1 LNSSPQPGAGSAAV
15 AEKPAH
21 GMLDELKHLFK
32 HTSTYGFG
40 NILGKAVGFFMIPF
54 YTHYLSPADYGTL
67 ELLDLSLA
75 LMALVLTMWMN
86 ASIIRHY
93 YDYDNPKDRNQAV
106 STILILAFVIGVV
119 VSFGGI
125 HFSRPLSRLI
135 LKSPDLHLYVSL
147 IALSFLMT
155 CLTVV
160 STSYL
165 RAGQRS
171 VFVVSIDLVNLVLTL
186 SLNIYFIAIRH
197 VGVVGVLY
205 SSLIANTL
213 IAVVL
218 TANTIREVSLSFS
231 YSKLRQIVVFGAP
244 LVMTS
249 IAAFTVNFSDRFF
262 LRHFSTIATV
272 GVYALG
278 YKFAFML
285 SFLVV
290 QPFDMIWQARMY
302 EIAKRGDSGRM
313 FSKFF
318 EYYSVV
324 LVAVAFALSV
334 VIRDVINVI
343 SPADFHAAYK
353 VVPVVALAYIFQGM
367 NRYFLTGSYIAKKTL
382 HLGGI
387 GVASAGANIGLNF
400 LLIPRYGIMGAA
412 WATAASFFLMAA
424 LAYMVSR
431 KAYAI
436 PYTFSRVTMLI
447 ALAAV
452 LYLGS
457 NLITISSL
465 VLETMFKLLFVA
477 AFPVL
482 LYKAGFF
489 QRREVEMAREAAHA
503 LAARYRLRA
512 AAASGR

>member
-1 LNSSPQPGAGSAAV
+1 MNSSPQQVGAD
-15 AEKPAH
+15 KPAH
-21 GMLDELKHLFK
+21 GMLAELKQLLK
-32 HTSTYGFG
+32 HTSTYSFG
-40 NILGKAVGFFMIPF
+40 NILGKMVGFFMIPF

-75 LMALVLTMWMN
+75 LMGLVLTMWMN

-106 STILILAFVIGVV
+106 STILILALAIGVV
-119 VSFGGI
+119 AAFCGV
-125 HFSRPLSRLI
+125 HFSRPLSSLI
-135 LKSPDLHLYVSL
+135 LKTPDLHFYVSL

-155 CLTVV
+155 CVRVV

-171 VFVVSIDLVNLVLTL
+171 VFIVGYEMALLVLTL

-197 VGVVGVLY
+197 IGVLGVLY

-213 IAVVL
+213 VAIVL
-218 TANTIREVSLSFS
+218 TANTIREIGLSFS
-231 YSKLRQIVVFGAP
+231 YQKLKQVVVFGTP

-262 LRHFSTIATV
+262 LRHFSTIDNV
-272 GVYALG
+272 GIYALG

-290 QPFDMIWQARMY
+290 QPFDMIWSARMY
-302 EIAKRGDSGRM
+302 EIAKRDDSGRM

-318 EYYSVV
+318 EYYCLA
-324 LVAVAFALSV
+324 LVAVAFGLSL
-334 VIRDVINVI
+334 VIREVINVI
-343 SPADFHAAYK
+343 SPDSFHTAYK

-382 HLGGI
+382 HLGAI
-387 GVASAGANIGLNF
+387 GAASAAGNIGLNF
-400 LLIPRYGIMGAA
+400 LLIPRYGMMGAA
-412 WATAASFFLMAA
+412 WSTAASFLLMAA
-424 LAYMVSR
+424 LAYMVSQ

-436 PYTFSRVTMLI
+436 PYTFSRVILLI
-447 ALAAV
+447 VLAAA

-457 NLITISSL
+457 ILIPVSSL
-465 VLETMFKLLFVA
+465 ALAILVKLLFLA
-477 AFPVL
+477 AFPVV

-489 QRREVEMAREAAHA
+489 HRREVEIAKEAASA
-503 LAARYRLRA
+503 LAARYRLRMA
-512 AAASGR
+512 AVSGR